1 MFIQGTTGNLRIKID
16 TSSINNQNI
25 LEGASII
32 VKLKRRDHRVEK
44 EAVIVNLE
52 EQIAMCYLEPE
63 DLILPGNYDYQVI
76 VTTKEGH
83 TIKSGLGSFYVSP
96 SLMR

>member
-1 MFIQGTTGNLRIKID
+1 MFIQSTTGNLRIKID

-25 LEGASII
+25 LEGASIV

-52 EQIAMCYLEPE
+52 EQIAMCYLKPE
-63 DLILPGNYDYQVI
+63 DLILSGNYDYQVI
-76 VTTKEGH
+76 VTTKERH
-83 TIKSGLGSFYVSP
+83 IIKSGLGSFYVSP

>member
-1 MFIQGTTGNLRIKID
+1 MFIQSTTGNLRIKID

-25 LEGASII
+25 LEGASIV

-52 EQIAMCYLEPE
+52 EQIAMCYLDPE
-63 DLILPGNYDYQVI
+63 DIKLPGNYDYQVI

-83 TIKSGLGSFYVSP
+83 VIKSALNSFYVSP

>member
-1 MFIQGTTGNLRIKID
+1 MFIQSTTGNLRIKID

-25 LEGASII
+25 LEGASIV

-52 EQIAMCYLEPE
+52 EQIAMCYLDPE
-63 DLILPGNYDYQVI
+63 DIKLPGNYDYQVI

-83 TIKSGLGSFYVSP
+83 VIKSALNSLYVSP

>member
-25 LEGASII
+25 LEGASIV

-44 EAVIVNLE
+44 EAVIVNME
-52 EQIAMCYLEPE
+52 GQIAMCYLDPE
-63 DLILPGNYDYQVI
+63 DIRLPGNYDYQVI

-83 TIKSGLGSFYVSP
+83 TIKSGLNSFYVSP